1 MASSNWQALQ
11 GLLAGAER
19 LKLCWDP
26 MLTFQWQIFPWGS
39 ISWPDLFNDFINDL
53 DIDIEGVTGKFAD
66 DAKLGGN
73 VDLLR
78 VERHRDPDKLKLGKY
93 QQY

>member
-1 MASSNWQALQ
+1 M
-11 GLLAGAER
+11 
-19 LKLCWDP
+19 
-26 MLTFQWQIFPWGS
+26 
-39 ISWPDLFNDFINDL
+39 
-53 DIDIEGVTGKFAD
+53 DIDIEGVMGKFAD

-93 QQY
+93 Q